1 MRGHYFKI
9 QEILDLALIIIISP
23 VFIIIYES
31 SLKDAKLRYACSLP
45 RRQIGLGESLERLS
59 PRHCGWLS
67 VRPVKH
73 TCLEMEKEDGS
84 HPCIMDRAEP
94 VMRPDPVSLFYGN
107 NVPPPGGFVPSADR
121 AEISAKGS
129 PSFGPPWL
137 SKKRIERNLISII
150 IYLSFNSLNQLFKW
164 YLFVAQKRSHF
175 LSDLKM
181 LLILILNIASA
192 RIFDVKTLVRQSLW
206 ITKRNLGHTVH
217 LQT

>member
-1 MRGHYFKI
+1 M
-9 QEILDLALIIIISP
+9 
-23 VFIIIYES
+23 
-31 SLKDAKLRYACSLP
+31 KLRYVCSLP

-67 VRPVKH
+67 VRPVRH
-73 TCLEMEKEDGS
+73 TCLETEKEDGP

-137 SKKRIERNLISII
+137 SEKRIERDPTSIVI
-150 IYLSFNSLNQLFKW
+150 HIPITPTNPLNI
-164 YLFVAQKRSHF
+164 VSF
-175 LSDLKM
+175 LSQKKKVSFLRARFEDFVSWLFEG
-181 LLILILNIASA
+181 NIAA
-192 RIFDVKTLVRQSLW
+192 GNI
-206 ITKRNLGHTVH
+206 
-217 LQT
+217 